1 MRNKLW
7 GLFVLCAV
15 FFTAC
20 DDDDDN
26 GNGATYSG
34 DNLSL
39 TVAGMQLDGRE
50 ATLDGSTLTV
60 KQAMP
65 GESETAFQV
74 ENSGSQLSGT
84 NSNENRDVNL
94 TGTIDG
100 SKLNLTLTMDVK
112 HKLAAQWDV
121 EGLIFDI
128 ETSQE
133 TVQIGESE
141 IPVEEF
147 ITKVQSI
154 GIALPLI
161 MPYLNLQQNGN
172 VTAYYAANLL
182 DIIQNVDFSDLSG
195 ILGILG
201 QLSYATSPEGMAI
214 YNVIGQEIYVTLD
227 LAGIVNDA
235 MASTPS
241 TQAMQYSRAESN
253 ILDSFSNGIPLLW
266 RDNSTTSG
274 VDVYVTREMMLPV
287 VQALPGLF
295 AILANQNE
303 NLNSL
308 TPIVTAVCQLI
319 ENSDSCELGLQL
331 VPYTESTTPTL

>member
-20 DDDDDN
+20 ADDDDN

-121 EGLIFDI
+121 EGLQSENHWPISRPGLYC
-128 ETSQE
+128 ESQYGTSAGSAQ
-133 TVQIGESE
+133 
-141 IPVEEF
+141 
-147 ITKVQSI
+147 K
-154 GIALPLI
+154 
-161 MPYLNLQQNGN
+161 QNGCG
-172 VTAYYAANLL
+172 
-182 DIIQNVDFSDLSG
+182 SG
-195 ILGILG
+195 
-201 QLSYATSPEGMAI
+201 A
-214 YNVIGQEIYVTLD
+214 
-227 LAGIVNDA
+227 
-235 MASTPS
+235 
-241 TQAMQYSRAESN
+241 
-253 ILDSFSNGIPLLW
+253 
-266 RDNSTTSG
+266 
-274 VDVYVTREMMLPV
+274 
-287 VQALPGLF
+287 
-295 AILANQNE
+295 
-303 NLNSL
+303 
-308 TPIVTAVCQLI
+308 
-319 ENSDSCELGLQL
+319 
-331 VPYTESTTPTL
+331 